1 MSKVHSL
8 RKRIRSIL
16 IIGGI
21 FIYVL
26 GSVILGALEVNKKK
40 DEYTSAMVNL
50 VDLCKAIITDYINRE
65 NEYIQKI
72 IATIPDHERV
82 NVSAYLKR
90 KIHLRDSRDL
100 YFMLGPENHI
110 VQIDDRFKQYQGFD
124 LSHFN
129 YISKQ
134 TPVSR
139 VRQSLFSQK
148 TVVSFLH
155 SLPDNKKLVLERDVS
170 GIIPIVEFFNIA
182 EIIKKGK
189 IFILSAEGTVIYHHD
204 RELITT
210 RHNLG
215 FELKELTKPDSKGT
229 QALYYNNQK
238 YLYYKEALENP
249 GGWTIYFILPNNV
262 LIRDI
267 SVSVA
272 QIFFVYAALFTL
284 LFLFLQFFLNKRL
297 SKPVKEIVK
306 GMSLLNI
313 KDSGSCIPQ
322 NKAYNTRELL
332 QIIDAINNMVYK
344 LHRSNETLRESEEK
358 YRWLVEAIT
367 DVVFTLDVR
376 GRFTYISP
384 EGERLTGYKIQDLMG
399 HPFIEILAP
408 EYIKSTV
415 ENFNRGIL
423 GEMVPVYEVDLLGN
437 GKKRIP
443 VELKVTSLV
452 DEGGAPLGRIGVA
465 RDIKERKI
473 AEKAL
478 RDSEERYRAVF
489 ENTGTAMVIFE
500 ENLTLNIVNQRFEI
514 LSGFSR
520 KEVEGRKNWREF
532 IEAEDLKKIEK
543 HDSLNL
549 DGGGDNISTEH
560 EITFID
566 KSGRKR
572 DVFLSIAV
580 IPGTKS
586 GVASILDITDKNR
599 LETQLQQAQR
609 MESIGT
615 LAGGIAHDFNNLLMV
630 IQGNT
635 SLMLLDAG
643 SVGDNYQRLKSI
655 ERAVQSGSDLTSQL
669 LGFARGGKYHVES
682 TNLNKLIKEQ
692 NRMFSRARKEINI
705 REKYDENLW
714 VAEVDRGQIQQVL
727 LNLYLNSWQ
736 AMPGGGDIYIKTENI
751 ILDETFIMPYKVIP
765 GKYVKISISD
775 TGIGMDKET
784 QKRIFEPFFTTKS
797 KRGTGLGLA
806 SVYGIIKNHKGFIN
820 VYSEKGQG
828 ATFSIYL
835 PASALEAASEM
846 LSRQKD
852 DIRRGHE
859 TILLVDDEDTIL
871 DVGEEILKELGYTVV
886 RAKGGIEAIKAFK
899 KNRDKI
905 DMVILDMI
913 MPDIGGSEVYDKLK
927 EINPEIKVLLS
938 SGYSIDTMAT
948 EIMNKGCNGF
958 IQKPFNVGKISQKI
972 REILSG

>member
-1 MSKVHSL
+1 MSKVYSL

-16 IIGGI
+16 IIGGL
-21 FIYVL
+21 FIYAL
-26 GSVILGALEVNKKK
+26 GSLILGILEVNKKK
-40 DEYTSAMVNL
+40 SEYALAMVNS
-50 VDLCKAIITDYINRE
+50 VDLCKAMITDFINRE
-65 NEYIQKI
+65 NEYIQNI
-72 IATIPDHERV
+72 VATIPDNERP
-82 NVSAYLKR
+82 NISAYLKR
-90 KIHLRDSRDL
+90 EIRLRNLRDV
-100 YFMLGPENHI
+100 YYILGEENHI
-110 VQIDDRFKQYQGFD
+110 IYIDDRFKQYQGFD
-124 LSHFN
+124 LSHIN
-129 YISKQ
+129 YISNQ

-155 SLPDNKKLVLERDVS
+155 PLPDNKKLVLERDTS
-170 GIIPIVEFFNIA
+170 GIIPIVELFNVA
-182 EIIKKGK
+182 EIIKKGEV
-189 IFILSAEGTVIYHHD
+189 FILSAEGTVVYHPD
-204 RELITT
+204 RDLIKT

-215 FELKELTKPDSKGT
+215 FELEELAKPDSKGIRE
-229 QALYYNNQK
+229 LYYNNQK
-238 YLYYKEALENP
+238 YLYYKGALENP
-249 GGWTIYFILPNNV
+249 AGWTVYFTLPNNI
-262 LIRDI
+262 LLRDI
-267 SVSVA
+267 SISVV
-272 QIFFVYAALFTL
+272 QIFLVYAALFTFLL
-284 LFLFLQFFLNKRL
+284 LFLLFFLNKRL
-297 SKPVKEIVK
+297 SNPVDEIVK
-306 GMSLLNI
+306 GISLLNI
-313 KDSGSCIPQ
+313 EDGEPFIPQ
-322 NKAYNTRELL
+322 SKTCKTRELF
-332 QIIDAINNMVYK
+332 QITDAISNMVRE
-344 LHRSNETLRESEEK
+344 LNESNESLRVSEER
-358 YRWLVEAIT
+358 YRVLVETLT
-367 DVVFTLDVR
+367 DIVFTLDVK

-384 EGERLTGYKIQDLMG
+384 EGEKVTGYKIQDLIG

-408 EYIKSTV
+408 EYIQPTV
-415 ENFNRGIL
+415 ENFNKGIS
-423 GEMVPVYEVDLLGN
+423 GEMVPVYEVDLVGS

-443 VELKVTSLV
+443 VELKVTSLA
-452 DEGGAPLGRIGVA
+452 DESGAPVGRIGVA
-465 RDIKERKI
+465 RDIKERRI

-500 ENLTLNIVNQRFEI
+500 EGFTLNIVNRKFEI

-543 HDSLNL
+543 HYSLN
-549 DGGGDNISTEH
+549 GAGNISTEH
-560 EITFID
+560 EIAFAD
-566 KSGRKR
+566 KSGKKR
-572 DVFLSIAV
+572 DVFFSLAI

-586 GVASILDITDKNR
+586 GVASILDITEKNR

-635 SLMLLDAG
+635 SLMLMDAG
-643 SVGDNYQRLKSI
+643 SMGDNYQRLKSI

-682 TNLNKLIKEQ
+682 TNLNKLVKEQ

-705 REKYDENLW
+705 RENYDENLW
-714 VAEVDRGQIQQVL
+714 AVDVDRGQIQQVL

-736 AMPGGGDIYIKTENI
+736 AMPGGGDIYVQTENI
-751 ILDETFIMPYKVIP
+751 ILDETFIMPYKVAP
-765 GKYVKISISD
+765 GTYVKISISD
-775 TGIGMDKET
+775 TGVGMDKET
-784 QKRIFEPFFTTKS
+784 QERIFEPFFTTKS
-797 KRGTGLGLA
+797 KERGTGLGLA
-806 SVYGIIKNHKGFIN
+806 SVYGIIKNHKGFID
-820 VYSEKGQG
+820 VYSDKGQG

-835 PASALEAASEM
+835 PASGLEVSSEM
-846 LSRQKD
+846 FLREKD
-852 DIRRGHE
+852 DIHRGHE

-886 RAKGGIEAIKAFK
+886 RAKGGIEAVEAYKE
-899 KNRDKI
+899 NRDTI

-913 MPDIGGSEVYDKLK
+913 MPDMGGSEVYDQLK

-958 IQKPFNVGKISQKI
+958 IQKPFNVGQISQKI
-972 REILSG
+972 RGILSG

>member
-1 MSKVHSL
+1 MSKVYSL

-16 IIGGI
+16 IIGGL

-26 GSVILGALEVNKKK
+26 GSLIIGMLEVDKKK
-40 DEYTSAMVNL
+40 SEYALAMVNS
-50 VDLCKAIITDYINRE
+50 VDLCKTMITDYINRE
-65 NEYIQKI
+65 NEYIKDI
-72 IATIPDHERV
+72 IATMPDHERP
-82 NVSAYLKR
+82 NTSAYLKR
-90 KIHLRDSRDL
+90 EIHLRNLRDR
-100 YFMLGPENHI
+100 YYILGPQNHI
-110 VQIDDRFKQYQGFD
+110 IYIDDRFKEYQGFD
-124 LSHFN
+124 LSHID
-129 YISKQ
+129 YISNQ
-134 TPVSR
+134 IPVSR

-155 SLPDNKKLVLERDVS
+155 PLPDNKKLVLERDTS
-170 GIIPIVEFFNIA
+170 GIIPIVELFNVA
-182 EIIKKGK
+182 EIIKKGE
-189 IFILSAEGTVIYHHD
+189 IFILSAEGTVIYHPD
-204 RELITT
+204 RDLIKT

-215 FELKELTKPDSKGT
+215 FELEELAKPDSKGIRE
-229 QALYYNNQK
+229 LYYNNQK
-238 YLYYKEALENP
+238 YLYYKGALENP
-249 GGWTIYFILPNNV
+249 AGWTVYFTLPKNTLV
-262 LIRDI
+262 RDI
-267 SVSVA
+267 FISVVR
-272 QIFFVYAALFTL
+272 IFLVYAALSTFLL
-284 LFLFLQFFLNKRL
+284 LFLLFFLNKRL
-297 SKPVKEIVK
+297 SNPVDEIVK
-306 GMSLLNI
+306 GISVLNI
-313 KDSGSCIPQ
+313 KDGEPFIPQ
-322 NKAYNTRELL
+322 SKTCKTRELF
-332 QIIDAINNMVYK
+332 QIIEAISNMVRELNKSHESLKVSEERYRV
-344 LHRSNETLRESEEK
+344 LVETL
-358 YRWLVEAIT
+358 T
-367 DVVFTLDVR
+367 DIVFTLDVK

-384 EGERLTGYKIQDLMG
+384 EAEKLTGRKIRDLIG

-408 EYIKSTV
+408 EYIQPTV
-415 ENFNRGIL
+415 ENFNRGIS
-423 GEMVPVYEVDLLGN
+423 GEKVPVYEVDLVGK

-443 VELKVTSLV
+443 VELKVTSLA
-452 DEGGAPLGRIGVA
+452 DESGAPVGRIGVA
-465 RDIKERKI
+465 RDIKERRI

-500 ENLTLNIVNQRFEI
+500 EDFTLNIVNRKFEI

-543 HDSLNL
+543 HYSLNAT
-549 DGGGDNISTEH
+549 GNISTEH
-560 EITFID
+560 EIVFTD
-566 KSGRKR
+566 KSGKKR
-572 DVFLSIAV
+572 DIFFSIAI

-586 GVASILDITDKNR
+586 GVASILDITEKNR

-635 SLMLLDAG
+635 SLMLMDAG
-643 SVGDNYQRLKSI
+643 SMGDNYQRLKSI

-669 LGFARGGKYHVES
+669 LGFARGGKYHIES
-682 TNLNKLIKEQ
+682 TNLNKLVKEQ

-705 REKYDENLW
+705 RENYDENLW
-714 VAEVDRGQIQQVL
+714 AVDVDRGQIQQVL

-736 AMPGGGDIYIKTENI
+736 AMPGGGDIYVKTENV
-751 ILDETFIMPYKVIP
+751 ILDETFIMPYKVTP

-784 QKRIFEPFFTTKS
+784 QERIFEPFFTTKS
-797 KRGTGLGLA
+797 KERGTGLGLA

-820 VYSEKGQG
+820 VYSDKGQG
-828 ATFSIYL
+828 ATFSIYF
-835 PASALEAASEM
+835 PASGLEVSSEM
-846 LSRQKD
+846 LLRKKD
-852 DIRRGHE
+852 DIHRGHE

-886 RAKGGIEAIKAFK
+886 RAKGGIEAVKAYRE
-899 KNRDKI
+899 NRDTI

-913 MPDIGGSEVYDKLK
+913 MPDMGGGEVYDQLK
-927 EINPEIKVLLS
+927 ELNPEIKVLLS

-958 IQKPFNVGKISQKI
+958 IQKPFNVGRISQKI